1 VMFTTPGPCWRQPR
15 VLALLVFTT
24 HVRVMFT
31 TSLESNRHFEVSV
44 VGGFDFS

>member
-1 VMFTTPGPCWRQPR
+1 
-15 VLALLVFTT
+15 
-24 HVRVMFT
+24 VMFT

>member
-1 VMFTTPGPCWRQPR
+1 MPQVSIAARMFTTHVR
-15 VLALLVFTT
+15 AAFTT